1 MIELWN
7 DCKYNKKTTQPVFTC
22 SKSKMET
29 RAQRVKSAQLTIK
42 TPEGSQLMLFC
53 EYYKIFND
61 TSGGCFCIFRLFLR
75 KKFGAVDQPGP
86 NDENL
91 IFNISKGNIHDSNT
105 PLNNKNTNITRI
117 LYFNQLI

>member
-42 TPEGSQLMLFC
+42 S
-53 EYYKIFND
+53 ID
-61 TSGGCFCIFRLFLR
+61 AFLW
-75 KKFGAVDQPGP
+75 
-86 NDENL
+86 
-91 IFNISKGNIHDSNT
+91 
-105 PLNNKNTNITRI
+105 I
-117 LYFNQLI
+117 LQNF